1 MRSKNIC
8 KFINPSVSE
17 PPFVRTFVLE
27 TDCEIMNIGFNL
39 SANRAVLIT
48 KGEAKFI
55 CGGKAEE
62 LGTGYLFFGFKGE
75 KISVEPEDDCEY
87 IYIDFDGERADGLFK
102 RFSVTSVNR
111 CFKGFDGLI
120 PLWTESLCRASEQ
133 SVDLAGESMLLYA
146 FSRLSGDN
154 SEQNSIVNQMI
165 EITEEHFTDP
175 ELSLSAIA
183 DELGYNRK
191 YLSHVFKEKMNMG
204 YSEYLRTIRIKYAVS
219 LFNHGI
225 DSVKNVALLS
235 GFSDPLYFS
244 TVFRKEI
251 GVTPTEYKNN
261 IGI

>member
-1 MRSKNIC
+1 M
-8 KFINPSVSE
+8 
-17 PPFVRTFVLE
+17 
-27 TDCEIMNIGFNL
+27 
-39 SANRAVLIT
+39 
-48 KGEAKFI
+48 
-55 CGGKAEE
+55 
-62 LGTGYLFFGFKGE
+62 
-75 KISVEPEDDCEY
+75 
-87 IYIDFDGERADGLFK
+87 
-102 RFSVTSVNR
+102 TSVNR

-165 EITEEHFTDP
+165 ELTEEHFTDP

-225 DSVKNVALLS
+225 DSVKNIAFLS
-235 GFSDPLYFS
+235 GYKDPLYFS
-244 TVFRKEI
+244 NVFKEK
-251 GVTPTEYKNN
+251 T
-261 IGI
+261 GISPKDYIAGKH